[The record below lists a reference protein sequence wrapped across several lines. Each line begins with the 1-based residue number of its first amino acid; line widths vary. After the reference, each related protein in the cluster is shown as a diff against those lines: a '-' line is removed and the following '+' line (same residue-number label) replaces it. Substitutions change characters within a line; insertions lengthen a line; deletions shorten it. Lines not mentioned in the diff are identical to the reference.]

1 MVKRIFSPTGGER
14 CFRNAEYTS
23 PRVIDSDWILQ
34 ERRTFPRTF
43 TLISSRLG
51 ARKWIHVAARRD
63 TENWAVRKIP
73 LGGEKKVYIRLATER
88 RRKEISLPLNLRGTE
103 RGSLVSAKVSS
114 FLFPFLFIL
123 TFFISLVAS
132 EGNEPLPQDWIKSDP
147 SIRYWKAS
155 LTFWRI
161 LFKINSTYIHRAR
174 LFPGKGVSIL
184 RETRIV
190 RSTNFLPPVPPFVTS
205 SWNQGWRRG
214 GGFSANSSIQSA
226 ILHL

>member
-1 MVKRIFSPTGGER
+1 M
-14 CFRNAEYTS
+14 
-23 PRVIDSDWILQ
+23 
-34 ERRTFPRTF
+34 
-43 TLISSRLG
+43 
-51 ARKWIHVAARRD
+51 
-63 TENWAVRKIP
+63 RKIP

-155 LTFWRI
+155 LTF
-161 LFKINSTYIHRAR
+161 
-174 LFPGKGVSIL
+174 
-184 RETRIV
+184 
-190 RSTNFLPPVPPFVTS
+190 
-205 SWNQGWRRG
+205 
-214 GGFSANSSIQSA
+214 
-226 ILHL
+226 